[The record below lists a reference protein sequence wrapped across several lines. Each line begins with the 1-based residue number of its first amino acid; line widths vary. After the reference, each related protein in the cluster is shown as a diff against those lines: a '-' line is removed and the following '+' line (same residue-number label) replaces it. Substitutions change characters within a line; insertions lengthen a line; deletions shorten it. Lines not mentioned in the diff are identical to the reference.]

1 MLAKAMR
8 YRAFV
13 LGVFF
18 AGWLVAQPWLA
29 EGVIGG
35 G

>member
-1 MLAKAMR
+1 MFAKAMR

-13 LGVFF
+13 LAVLIGS
-18 AGWLVAQPWLA
+18 WLVAMPRLA